1 MKLLFDE
8 LLISFLSYRNEQ
20 PTGYRKD
27 PDPSIRGDDY
37 TIAMLPTPQE
47 HRFCHHGQL
56 SAHWDVNEGNVH
68 VTVPDLTVGL
78 NMQFVTLSGIYY
90 LELNRFDAISRYRN
104 WASDHSP
111 TTSQKKLLSK
121 YFAYILKQ
129 WKDEVIP
136 PRKDPN
142 HPQVKIPQ

>member
-1 MKLLFDE
+1 M
-8 LLISFLSYRNEQ
+8 
-20 PTGYRKD
+20 
-27 PDPSIRGDDY
+27 
-37 TIAMLPTPQE
+37 
-47 HRFCHHGQL
+47 
-56 SAHWDVNEGNVH
+56 GNVH

-90 LELNRFDAISRYRN
+90 LELNRFDAIPRYRN

-142 HPQVKIPQ
+142 HPQVKIPQGIPTASTSQMDVEMGSPPEPLIFHTPEIPNNIPQ